1 LEGRIMRFIVTRTD
15 KDIRCTYPDVI
26 DYTSEAGDLL
36 TTLLE
41 DVVKATGVTYTEI
54 FGTTRRRRTTTAR
67 HLFCFIARKH
77 LGMFSLQEIAD
88 VFGINHA
95 TVVHA
100 CHNIENMLQLNDYV
114 SLMVQLQYLEV
125 LGIDGH

>member
-1 LEGRIMRFIVTRTD
+1 MRFIVTRTD

-41 DVVKATGVTYTEI
+41 DVVKATGITYTEI

-77 LGMFSLQEIAD
+77 LGMFSLQEIGD
-88 VFGINHA
+88 VFNIKHCS
-95 TVVHA
+95 VVHA
-100 CHNIENMLQLNDYV
+100 CHNIEALLQMRD
-114 SLMVQLQYLEV
+114 SLSRKLQDEYLEI
-125 LGIDGH
+125 LGMRNEDVRL

>member
-1 LEGRIMRFIVTRTD
+1 MRFIVTRTD
-15 KDIRCTYPDVI
+15 KDIRCSYPDAI
-26 DYTSEAGDLL
+26 DYSAEAGYLL

-41 DVVKATGVTYTEI
+41 DVVQATGITYTEI

-67 HLFCFIARKH
+67 HLFCFIARRH
-77 LGMFSLQEIAD
+77 LGMFSLEEIAA

-100 CHNIENMLQLNDYV
+100 CHNIEALLQMRD
-114 SLMVQLQYLEV
+114 SLSRKLQDEYLEV
-125 LGIDGH
+125 LGMRNEDVRL

>member
-1 LEGRIMRFIVTRTD
+1 MRFIVTRTD

-41 DVVKATGVTYTEI
+41 DVVQATGITYTEI

-100 CHNIENMLQLNDYV
+100 CHNIEALLQMRD
-114 SLMVQLQYLEV
+114 SLSRKLQDEYLEI
-125 LGIDGH
+125 LGMRNEDVRL